1 MTILSLQS
9 LSLDYAEAGSR
20 RKRRVLDSVN
30 LHIASDEFVVV
41 IGRSGSG
48 KTSLLNIAAGFT
60 SPSEGR
66 VLVDGKEIDGPGVD
80 RAVVFQETRSIHG

>member
-1 MTILSLQS
+1 MSILSLQS

-20 RKRRVLDSVN
+20 QKRRVLDGVN

-48 KTSLLNIAAGFT
+48 KTSLLNSCRF
-60 SPSEGR
+60 
-66 VLVDGKEIDGPGVD
+66 
-80 RAVVFQETRSIHG
+80 H